1 MRKLAAPLAL
11 FMILWTAVAPSAVQ
25 GQPVPIIRD
34 AEIEAIIR
42 TYATPLFQAAGLSP
56 QAITVYLVDDD
67 SLNAFVTPGL
77 RMFIHTGL
85 ILQTEDPGAL
95 IGVIAHETGH
105 LAGGHTAT
113 RGDALERAQ
122 MGVLASTILG
132 LGAAILTGR
141 GEAAHA
147 VMSSGKDV
155 ALKGLLSYTRGQ
167 ESAADQAAVRFL
179 NATGQSLGG
188 LVEFM
193 HALEDQEVLLS
204 SNQDPYLRTHPL
216 TGERIRFLQH
226 QDQISPNYGK
236 PSDPQLVALHSRMRA
251 KLAGFLET
259 PEQVARLY
267 PESDTSRDARYAR
280 AIVEYREAHL
290 ENALPLIEGLI
301 AEEPDNPYFH
311 ELKGQMLFE
320 NGRLAE
326 ALEPYQKAVALAEGS
341 PQLELG
347 LARVLI
353 ELDRPGDNEAALP
366 HLDAVLRDE
375 TGNALAWRLKAV
387 AHGRIGETG
396 DAALALAEMSLA
408 RGDHRGAISQ
418 AARALDQLPENSP
431 GWLRA
436 QDLKQLAEREDKEN

>member
-11 FMILWTAVAPSAVQ
+11 CMALWIAVAPATAQ
-25 GQPVPIIRD
+25 GQSVSIIRD

-42 TYATPLFQAAGLSP
+42 TYATPLFQTAGLSP

-77 RMFIHTGL
+77 RMFINTGL
-85 ILQTEDPGAL
+85 ILQTQDPGAL

-113 RGDALERAQ
+113 RGDALEQAQ
-122 MGVLASTILG
+122 MGVIASTILG

-147 VMSSGKDV
+147 VMSGGQDI
-155 ALKGLLSYTRGQ
+155 ALKGLLSYTRSQ
-167 ESAADQAAVRFL
+167 EMAADQAAVRLL
-179 NATGQSLGG
+179 NATGQSISG

-193 HALEDQEVLLS
+193 HTLEDQEVLLS

-216 TGERIRFLQH
+216 TGDRIQFLDH
-226 QDQISPNYGK
+226 EDKVSPNHGK
-236 PSDPQLVALHSRMRA
+236 PTDPELVVLHGRMRA

-259 PEQVARLY
+259 PEKVARLY
-267 PESDTSRDARYAR
+267 PKTDSSRDARYAR
-280 AIVEYREAHL
+280 AIVEYRNAHL
-290 ENALPLIEGLI
+290 EASVPLIDGLI

-326 ALEPYQKAVALAEGS
+326 ALGPYQKAVSLAESS

-353 ELDRPGDNEAALP
+353 ELNRPGDNEAAIP
-366 HLDAVLRDE
+366 HLDAVLREE
-375 TGNALAWRLKAV
+375 TGNGFAWRLKAV

-396 DAALALAEMSLA
+396 LAALALAEMSLA

-418 AARALDQLPENSP
+418 AARALHELPESSP

-436 QDLKQLAEREDKEN
+436 QDLKQLAEREDQED